1 MNRTLSRYK
10 KRERE
15 ILSDP
20 YEDRGVVLP
29 SFRKIEGLFKSEG
42 HLLEI
47 DSLSLSF
54 VGVEVLNDVSINVS
68 PNVVHA
74 IIGPNGAGKTSLL
87 NCICGVYKPNRGTVR
102 FERVELNG
110 LRPDQVSS
118 IGLARS
124 FQQIELFAG
133 MSVIDNIM
141 LGRHVFMK
149 GGILRGGLWTPSMMK
164 EEIIN
169 RKMAENVMK
178 FLQLEA
184 FRDIPVGT
192 LPYGVQKRVDVGR
205 AMAMNPKIMLLDEPC
220 AGMNQEE
227 TEDMTR
233 FILDIKEELNLTIL
247 IIEHNMQ
254 VIMDISDIVSV
265 LNFGLLI
272 AEGKPQEVQKS
283 PKVIE
288 AYLGKG
294 ECL

>member
-1 MNRTLSRYK
+1 
-10 KRERE
+10 
-15 ILSDP
+15 
-20 YEDRGVVLP
+20 
-29 SFRKIEGLFKSEG
+29 
-42 HLLEI
+42 
-47 DSLSLSF
+47 
-54 VGVEVLNDVSINVS
+54 
-68 PNVVHA
+68 
-74 IIGPNGAGKTSLL
+74 
-87 NCICGVYKPNRGTVR
+87 
-102 FERVELNG
+102 
-110 LRPDQVSS
+110 
-118 IGLARS
+118 
-124 FQQIELFAG
+124 
-133 MSVIDNIM
+133 
-141 LGRHVFMK
+141 
-149 GGILRGGLWTPSMMK
+149 MMK